1 MSQLSVII
9 PVLNGE
15 RFLQQALD
23 SIPRDLDVEVL
34 VVDDG
39 STDSSVELAR
49 AAGARVLAAEGP
61 ASGPAAAR
69 NRALRVVQS
78 PLVAF
83 LDADDWWPEGS
94 LQFRL
99 EVLRENPE
107 LDLVQG
113 QIESRESGELAEA
126 VARRR
131 LPVPSFNVNLGACL
145 FRKEILDRVG
155 PFDESLRFGEDGD
168 LFMRLWEVDAV
179 KRFLLRTCLYY
190 RLHQSNMTV
199 EGPQDMLTN
208 LKLLKR
214 HKDRMQDRLAE
225 KKVPWGHFVGWTA
238 PDLGQDQQF
247 THDSISMRVPQ
258 WKEWFGRFRGAPELA
273 ILELG
278 SSEGQATD
286 WFLNWLCTHPSAR
299 LTCVDLF
306 QDQRE
311 AARFD
316 RNLAEPTS
324 QGRLQKVSADRHRWL
339 AAQEARPTYDLIY
352 LHAPQRAS
360 DFLVEVML
368 GWRLLRLGGCMLLDD
383 YLWHYGEESLE
394 RPQLAIDLLL
404 AANLEGLKLVYR
416 GYQVLVSKGDE

>member
-1 MSQLSVII
+1 MSEISVII

-23 SIPRDLDVEVL
+23 SIPRELDVEIL
-34 VVDDG
+34 VADDG
-39 STDSSVELAR
+39 STDSSIELAR
-49 AAGARVLAAEGP
+49 AAGARVLAAEGRV
-61 ASGPAAAR
+61 SGPAAAR
-69 NRALRVVQS
+69 NRALRMVQS

-94 LQFRL
+94 LQLRL
-99 EVLRENPE
+99 EFLRENCE

-113 QIESRESGELAEA
+113 QIESRESGQLVEA

-168 LFMRLWEVDAV
+168 FFMRLWEVDTV

-190 RLHQSNMTV
+190 RLHQTNMTV

-214 HKDRMQDRLAE
+214 HKDRMQGRLAE
-225 KKVPWGHFVGWTA
+225 KKVPWGHFVGWTP
-238 PDLGQDQQF
+238 PDLGQDQKF
-247 THDSISMRVPQ
+247 TQDCVSMRVPQ
-258 WKEWFGRFRGAPELA
+258 WKEWFGHFRGVPQLA

-278 SSEGQATD
+278 SSEGQATE
-286 WFLNWLCTHPSAR
+286 WFLNWLGSHPSAR

-306 QDQRE
+306 QDPRE

-316 RNLAEPTS
+316 RNLAEPIS
-324 QGRLQKVSADRHRWL
+324 QGRLQKVIADRHRWL
-339 AAQEARPTYDLIY
+339 ASQEIQPTYDFVY
-352 LHAPQRAS
+352 LHRPQRAS
-360 DFLVEVML
+360 DFLLEVML
-368 GWRLLRLGGCMLLDD
+368 SWRLLRSGGCMLLDD
-383 YLWHYGEESLE
+383 YLWHYGQDSLE
-394 RPQLAIDLLL
+394 RPQLAVDTLL

-416 GYQVLVSKGDE
+416 GYQVLVSKVDE